1 MRLNRFSAS
10 TTFMVMV
17 LGVAPLASGQTGAAA
32 TTLIVAMPGT
42 VEQIDP
48 NFTIA
53 SWSAQ
58 TVIANIYDV
67 LTEYETRPSPEG
79 YVVDDTE
86 KIVGAAAR
94 SVEVTDGGKRIT
106 YRLRDGLKFHDGT
119 PLDAKALKFTM
130 DRIVNTKGVGFG
142 YFDLAGA
149 RKVESFEA
157 TDDKTLVVH
166 LEQPNPLAVK
176 LLGLLNIAPVNP
188 KLIQQHATP
197 ADPWAR
203 NWLATNPAG
212 SGPFIL
218 ERLAPTS
225 EVVLVR
231 NPNYWKGPATLERV
245 IIKIIPNVADRVL
258 SLERGSLDMIT
269 EVPPKNIA
277 AMRNNPAVKVL
288 SVPSRRMQIFG
299 MNANV
304 APLANAKV
312 RQALCYAMPYDTI
325 IKQAFHGHAIRL
337 RTGIAQGTPTY
348 TEQYGYETDLTKA
361 KALLTEAG
369 LGNGFRTTLAIRA
382 GFEEDEEA
390 AVWIKSNLQKVGV
403 TVDIDTLPLAAFV
416 TKGRA
421 KEHPTY
427 INSHAYWVND
437 PYYTYYFLH
446 RTGGGSSYTGY
457 SNKEVD
463 KLIGDYMISPDAAA
477 RAKASDRIQQLL
489 QEDPP
494 FCYLAQGN
502 VNVAMRK
509 NVQGYHFSF
518 DATHL
523 TRFYPMS
530 KSQ

>member
-1 MRLNRFSAS
+1 MRLMVGWLVLMVAAVFVPATVSAQS
-10 TTFMVMV
+10 
-17 LGVAPLASGQTGAAA
+17 AAA

-48 NFTIA
+48 NFAVA

-58 TVIANIYDV
+58 TVIANVYDV
-67 LTEYETRPSPEG
+67 LTEYETRMAPEG
-79 YVVDDTE
+79 YLVDDTE
-86 KIVGAAAR
+86 KVVGAVAR
-94 SVEVTDGGKRIT
+94 SVEVGAGGKRIT
-106 YRLRDGLKFHDGT
+106 YRLREGAKFHDGT

-130 DRIVNTKGVGFG
+130 DRIVNTKGIGYG

-149 RKVESFEA
+149 RKTESFEVV
-157 TDDKTLVVH
+157 DEKTLVVH

-176 LLGLLNIAPVNP
+176 LLGLLNVAPVSP
-188 KLIQQHATP
+188 KLIQQHATT

-203 NWLATNPAG
+203 NWLAVNPAG
-212 SGPFIL
+212 SGPFVL

-231 NPNYWKGPATLERV
+231 NDQYWNGPAKLQRV

-277 AMRNNPAVKVL
+277 ALQGNAAVRVL
-288 SVPSRRMQIFG
+288 SVPSRRMQILG
-299 MNANV
+299 MSANAG
-304 APLANAKV
+304 PFANAKV
-312 RQALCYAMPYDTI
+312 RQAICHTVPYDTI
-325 IKQAFHGHAIRL
+325 VKQAFHGYAARL
-337 RTGIAQGTPTY
+337 RSGIAQGTPTY
-348 TEQYGYETDLTKA
+348 TDKYGYETDLPRA
-361 KALLTEAG
+361 KSLLAEAG
-369 LGNGFRTTLAIRA
+369 FPNGFRTTLAVRA

-427 INSHAYWVND
+427 INNHAYWVND

-463 KLIGDYMISPDAAA
+463 KLIADNMISPDAEA
-477 RAKASDRIQQLL
+477 RAKASDRIQQLI
-489 QEDPP
+489 QQDPP
-494 FCYLAQGN
+494 FCYLAQSN

-509 NVQGYHFSF
+509 NIQGYHFSF

-523 TRFYPMS
+523 TRFYTMS
-530 KSQ
+530 KGQ

>member
-1 MRLNRFSAS
+1 MPQNHHVGTSI
-10 TTFMVMV
+10 V
-17 LGVAPLASGQTGAAA
+17 LVVTLLALVSPALGQTGSAA

-48 NFTIA
+48 NFAIA

-86 KIVGAAAR
+86 KVTGAAAR
-94 SVEVTDGGKRIT
+94 TVEVTDGGKRIV

-149 RKVESFEA
+149 RTVDSFQVV
-157 TDDKTLVVH
+157 DDRTLAVQ

-176 LLGLLNIAPVNP
+176 LIGLLNIAPVNP

-197 ADPWAR
+197 QDPWAR

-212 SGPFIL
+212 SGPFVL

-231 NPNYWKGPATLERV
+231 NPSYWKGPAKLERV
-245 IIKIIPNVADRVL
+245 IIKIIPSVADRVL

-277 AMRNNPAVKVL
+277 ALRGNPAVKVL

-304 APLANAKV
+304 APFNNVKV
-312 RQALCYAMPYDTI
+312 RQAICAAMPYDTI
-325 IKQAFHGHAIRL
+325 IKQAFHGHATRL
-337 RTGIAQGTPTY
+337 RSGIAQGTPTY
-348 TEQYGYETDLTKA
+348 TDRYAYETNLDRA

-369 LGNGFRTTLAIRA
+369 LASGFRTTLAIRA

-390 AVWIKSNLQKVGV
+390 AVWIKSNLQKIGV

-427 INSHAYWVND
+427 INNHAYWIND

-446 RTGGGSSYTGY
+446 RTGGASSYTGY

-463 KLIGDYMISPDAAA
+463 KLIADFMISPDAAA
-477 RAKASDRIQQLL
+477 RTKASDRIQQLL

-494 FCYLAQGN
+494 FCYLAQAN
-502 VNVAMRK
+502 VNVAMRR

-523 TRFYPMS
+523 TRFHPMA
-530 KSQ
+530 KQ

>member
-1 MRLNRFSAS
+1 MRLISP
-10 TTFMVMV
+10 VV
-17 LGVAPLASGQTGAAA
+17 LLCVFFLLTPQAGWSQGSAA
-32 TTLIVAMPGT
+32 TTLVVAMPGT

-48 NFTIA
+48 NFAVA

-58 TVIANIYDV
+58 TVIANVYDV
-67 LTEYETRPSPEG
+67 LTEYETRLAPEG
-79 YVVDDTE
+79 YLVDDTE
-86 KIVGAAAR
+86 KVVGSVAR
-94 SVEVTDGGKRIT
+94 SVEVGAGGRRIT
-106 YRLRDGLKFHDGT
+106 YRLRDGAKFQDGS

-130 DRIVNTKGVGFG
+130 DRIVNTKGIGFG

-149 RKVESFEA
+149 RKTESFEVV
-157 TDDKTLVVH
+157 DDRTLVVN

-176 LLGLLNIAPVNP
+176 LLGLLNVAPVSP
-188 KLIQQHATP
+188 KLIQQQATA

-203 NWLATNPAG
+203 NWLAVNPAG
-212 SGPFIL
+212 SGPFVL

-231 NPNYWKGPATLERV
+231 NEQYWKGPAKLQRV

-277 AMRNNPAVKVL
+277 ALKNNAAVKVL
-288 SVPSRRMQIFG
+288 SMPSRRMQILG
-299 MNANV
+299 MNAATGPFSN
-304 APLANAKV
+304 PKV
-312 RQALCYAMPYDTI
+312 RQAICQAIPYDTI
-325 IKQAFHGHAIRL
+325 IKQGFHGYAVRL
-337 RTGIAQGTPTY
+337 RSGIAQGTPTY
-348 TEQYGYETDLTKA
+348 TDKYGYETDLTKA
-361 KALLTEAG
+361 KALLAEAG
-369 LGNGFRTTLAIRA
+369 FPNGFRTTLAVRA

-403 TVDIDTLPLAAFV
+403 TMDIDTLPLAAFV

-421 KEHPTY
+421 KEHATY
-427 INSHAYWVND
+427 INNHAYWVND

-463 KLIGDYMISPDAAA
+463 KLIADHMIAPDMDA
-477 RAKASDRIQQLL
+477 RARASDRIQQLI
-489 QEDPP
+489 QQDPP
-494 FCYLAQGN
+494 FCYLAQSN

-509 NVQGYHFSF
+509 NVEGYHFSF

-523 TRFYPMS
+523 TRFYTMS
-530 KSQ
+530 KTQ